1 MNCIK
6 HLLLLACLLAGATS
20 TALAQTAT
28 VVEMKKAGKL
38 ESQLK
43 KLDTKSIQSLQI
55 NGPFNCKDW
64 DYFLTLQF
72 GNLQTLDLSNAT
84 FVDESSSTLHH
95 LTFPPTTDRR
105 AQQSYGDFN
114 AINSLKIF
122 KKAVDKKG
130 NVISPSIEITKQ
142 LKSLYT
148 PYSMRITAYADT
160 IVVYEEAS
168 YGKYRLNNAYSQYL
182 LLPQQSLVDI
192 TKDPSKSYN
201 NEDKLALPTG
211 YRYERNG
218 NIPLVIITRDQHLYI
233 NLAPEQFDLSK
244 YANYTLDFVGANG
257 FEGSTL
263 SSITWPSNLTSVP
276 HDCFKDCKNL
286 TSFNAPNVVSI
297 EDGAFSGCS
306 SLSQISCPKIETIGA
321 YAFENTQIK
330 ELQLPASIKSLSS
343 LAFANSAIENIE
355 LIGQYPPEII
365 KGNDKKAHRD
375 VSDLQYSGTVIVPEG
390 KFDAY
395 YIGSYKKVNLVEK
408 GAKTE
413 FTFNV
418 KKAGTLASYITDD
431 IASRIGSLVLTGQL
445 YDTDFEAINKCVNLK
460 SLDLSHTFIVLS
472 PETVKKKR
480 NEDKMVLQMLSNAA
494 TMASADANAKF
505 NAGVG
510 SSSDV
515 AYTESVSKMF
525 DVALAKLDQEDITA
539 SDACIMP
546 SLNSET
552 LTHLSYLVLPLQLKN
567 LKMFFQSNR
576 QPLELVLPPKL
587 ETIGTRALRN
597 MSISK
602 INFPSTLKELG
613 EYAFAHSTI
622 SNIDFKGT
630 QITVIPKGA
639 FVGCNNLTSVDFR
652 GTKVEELKFG
662 AFGHNSKLV
671 EMRFNPNTKFAYRAL
686 NGDSDSWSN
695 NSEKRTQKL
704 TLYIYNREKPA
715 DIIFYGEIKEI
726 HIPRG
731 CKAGWPINDSKIEII
746 DDLDY

>member
-1 MNCIK
+1 MVNIIK
-6 HLLLLACLLAGATS
+6 NPNNSIAG
-20 TALAQTAT
+20 
-28 VVEMKKAGKL
+28 
-38 ESQLK
+38 
-43 KLDTKSIQSLQI
+43 
-55 NGPFNCKDW
+55 
-64 DYFLTLQF
+64 
-72 GNLQTLDLSNAT
+72 
-84 FVDESSSTLHH
+84 
-95 LTFPPTTDRR
+95 
-105 AQQSYGDFN
+105 
-114 AINSLKIF
+114 
-122 KKAVDKKG
+122 
-130 NVISPSIEITKQ
+130 
-142 LKSLYT
+142 
-148 PYSMRITAYADT
+148 
-160 IVVYEEAS
+160 
-168 YGKYRLNNAYSQYL
+168 
-182 LLPQQSLVDI
+182 
-192 TKDPSKSYN
+192 
-201 NEDKLALPTG
+201 NEDCVAAPVGIG
-211 YRYERNG
+211 YEYL
-218 NIPLVIITRDQHLYI
+218 IPLVIITRDQHLYI

-263 SSITWPSNLTSVP
+263 SSISWPSNLTSVP

-355 LIGQYPPEII
+355 LTGQYPPEII
-365 KGNDKKAHRD
+365 KGSDKKAYRD

-390 KFDAY
+390 KYNAY

-460 SLDLSHTFIVLS
+460 SLDLSHAFIVLS

-480 NEDKMVLQMLSNAA
+480 NENELVLQMLSNAA

-525 DVALAKLDQEDITA
+525 DVALAKLEQEDITA

-546 SLNSET
+546 SLNSDK
-552 LTHLSYLVLPLQLKN
+552 LTHLSYIVLPLQLKTVG
-567 LKMFFQSNR
+567 KFFSGKC
-576 QPLELVLPPKL
+576 PFEVVLPPKL
-587 ETIGTRALRN
+587 ETIKDHAFTYTRLV
-597 MSISK
+597 K
-602 INFPSTLKELG
+602 INFPETLT
-613 EYAFAHSTI
+613 TI
-622 SNIDFKGT
+622 G
-630 QITVIPKGA
+630 KGA
-639 FVGCNNLTSVDFR
+639 FEFSDIKSVDLKNTQVETIPQCAFA
-652 GTKVEELKFG
+652 GCPNITKVDLLGTNVKTLG
-662 AFGHNSKLV
+662 YQAFAGCPMLREFIGNRDMDMRGNSFYV
-671 EMRFNPNTKFAYRAL
+671 NHGPE
-686 NGDSDSWSN
+686 SWSFQY
-695 NSEKRTQKL
+695 EKGIKFEIHDL
-704 TLYIYNREKPA
+704 VLYFYTREQPEDSK
-715 DIIFYGEIKEI
+715 IWLGTKEI